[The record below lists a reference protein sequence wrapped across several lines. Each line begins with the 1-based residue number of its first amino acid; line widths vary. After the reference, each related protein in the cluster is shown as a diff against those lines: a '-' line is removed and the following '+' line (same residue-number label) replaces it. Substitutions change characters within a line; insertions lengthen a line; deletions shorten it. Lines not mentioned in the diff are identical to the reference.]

1 VYAQSRRN
9 RRLRECRLLAER
21 KAAGK
26 PMEVTPKSKRLSQ
39 SLGGPVDFALLAEAS
54 HSPAT
59 LKQAPYLKNWRA
71 DFDAVLLLDPP
82 AVLPSTPEG
91 LTPVHA
97 EPVAVLYRIQH

>member
-1 VYAQSRRN
+1 
-9 RRLRECRLLAER
+9 LAEP